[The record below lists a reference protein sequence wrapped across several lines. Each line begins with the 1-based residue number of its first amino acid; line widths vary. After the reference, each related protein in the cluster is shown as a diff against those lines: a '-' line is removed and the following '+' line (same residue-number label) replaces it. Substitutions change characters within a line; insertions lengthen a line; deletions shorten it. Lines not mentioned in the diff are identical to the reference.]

1 MIIFKKAFIL
11 IIIFFSLISFC
22 YSKIQL
28 KIIMKIDNEIIT
40 SHDIEQEINYLKA
53 LNPGLNQIS
62 KEEILTL
69 AKKSIIKEFI
79 KRKEIEKYK
88 KLNLENP
95 QINNVLSNLI
105 QNLNLQNENELEIY
119 LNNFNFSVVELKRK
133 IEIENEWKNLIYS
146 KYKKTVKIDKKE
158 LIDKIEKSSNEK
170 FLLEYNLSEI
180 VFTNTTNISLDQ
192 LFENLKESLKKN
204 GFENTANLYSIS
216 ESSKVGGKI
225 GWVKKNSLS
234 DIIIETQKLNI
245 NVTDI
250 EILRLHYAHTLSH
263 WYKNI
268 QKHKDEIVQMF
279 DKRFYRMW
287 EFYLLASKYS
297 FVNMGNIVL
306 QIQIAKNINNL
317 PLTRNYMYN

>member
-1 MIIFKKAFIL
+1 MFKKAFIL
-11 IIIFFSLISFC
+11 ILISFSLINFC

-62 KEEILTL
+62 NEEILAV
-69 AKKSIIKEFI
+69 AKRSIIKEFI
-79 KRKEIEKYK
+79 KKKEIEKYK

-95 QINNVLSNLI
+95 QINNVLNNLI

-119 LNNFNFSVVELKRK
+119 LNNFNFSVEELKRK

-146 KYKKTVKIDKKE
+146 KYKKTVKIDKKK
-158 LIDKIEKSSNEK
+158 LIDKIEKSNNEK
-170 FLLEYNLSEI
+170 FQLEYNLSEI

-192 LFENLKESLKKN
+192 LFENLQESLKKN
-204 GFENTANLYSIS
+204 GFENTANIYSIS

-234 DIIIETQKLNI
+234 DTIIEGLKDLNIDEFSSPLKINNNYFIFKINDIRKIEIKIDKKKELDKMIFVETSKQLDKFSNIFYNKIKLNSTI
-245 NVTDI
+245 
-250 EILRLHYAHTLSH
+250 S
-263 WYKNI
+263 
-268 QKHKDEIVQMF
+268 
-279 DKRFYRMW
+279 
-287 EFYLLASKYS
+287 EF
-297 FVNMGNIVL
+297 
-306 QIQIAKNINNL
+306 
-317 PLTRNYMYN
+317 

>member
-1 MIIFKKAFIL
+1 MIMFKKAFIL
-11 IIIFFSLISFC
+11 ILISFSLINFC

-53 LNPGLNQIS
+53 LNPRLNQIN
-62 KEEILTL
+62 KDELLIV
-69 AKKSIIKEFI
+69 AKRSIIKEFI

-105 QNLNLQNENELEIY
+105 QNLNLQNENELENY
-119 LNNFNFSVVELKRK
+119 LNNFNFSLEELKRK

-146 KYKKTVKIDKKE
+146 KYINVVKINKKE
-158 LIDKIEKSSNEK
+158 LIDKIEMSSNEK

-180 VFTNTTNISLDQ
+180 VFANMASDSLNQ
-192 LFENLKESLKKN
+192 LFEDLQESIKKN

-234 DIIIETQKLNI
+234 DIIIESLKDLNVQDYSSPLKINNNYFIFKINDIRKIEIEIDKKKELDRMIFVETSKQLDKFSNIFYNKIKLNS
-245 NVTDI
+245 
-250 EILRLHYAHTLSH
+250 EIS
-263 WYKNI
+263 
-268 QKHKDEIVQMF
+268 
-279 DKRFYRMW
+279 
-287 EFYLLASKYS
+287 EF
-297 FVNMGNIVL
+297 
-306 QIQIAKNINNL
+306 
-317 PLTRNYMYN
+317 